1 MSRNTIREIGDNV
14 LVYDDGKD
22 MDQVDRDIFGLI
34 ENSHDALCVAD
45 GNSRIIL
52 LNRAFEKVM
61 GLSVQEMVGKTILGI
76 VEAGITDTAAT
87 VQVLKSHKEETVI
100 INTSTGKQVLSTGVP
115 VYDNEKRIHRI
126 FSNLRSVADLI
137 RHGEESGSVAPY
149 PHARGLNGL
158 RLKKPDGTGIVTRNE
173 LMKRL
178 IELTLRLAQVDSSVL
193 ITGETGVGKDLFARL
208 LHEASSRSSTG
219 KFITVN
225 CGAIPENLMESE
237 LFGYE
242 PGAFTGADRKG
253 KPGLIELAEHG
264 TLFLDEI
271 GDLPFNLQSKLLLVL
286 QDRIVTRVGSTRS
299 RKVNVRIVAA
309 TNKDL
314 EKMVTEGNFRADL
327 FYRLNVVPIMI
338 PPLRERKNDIPLL
351 LKHFS
356 CSLGPAGSSCV
367 TFSEEV
373 IETLGKY
380 SWPGNVRE
388 LMNLV
393 EYLIVASPRPTI
405 HVDHIPRKY
414 LPSGVKTSKDY
425 SDWPSLKTA
434 VEQFETDLV
443 EWAVQRCNTREEA
456 AHRLGI
462 SLSSLNR
469 RLKRCRD

>member
-1 MSRNTIREIGDNV
+1 MSKNTIREIGDNV

-22 MDQVDRDIFGLI
+22 MDQVDKDIFGLI

-61 GLSVQEMVGKTILGI
+61 GLSVQEMVGKTIRGI

-115 VYDNEKRIHRI
+115 VYDNDNRIHRI
-126 FSNLRSVADLI
+126 FSNLRNVADLI
-137 RHGEESGSVAPY
+137 GHGEEFGSLAPCQH
-149 PHARGLNGL
+149 PLHFK
-158 RLKKPDGTGIVTRNE
+158 RLHVKRSAGTGIVTRNE

-193 ITGETGVGKDLFARL
+193 ITGETGVGKDLFAKL
-208 LHEASSRSSTG
+208 LHEASSRFSTG

-242 PGAFTGADRKG
+242 SGAFTGADKKG

-338 PPLRERKNDIPLL
+338 PPLRQRRNDIPLL
-351 LKHFS
+351 LRHFS
-356 CSLGPAGSSCV
+356 SPLGHAGPFCV

-373 IETLGKY
+373 LETLSNY

-393 EYLIVASPRPTI
+393 EYLMVASPFPTV
-405 HVDHIPRKY
+405 HVDNIPKKY
-414 LPSGVKTSKDY
+414 LPTGVQTTKDY
-425 SDWPSLKTA
+425 SAWPSLKSA
-434 VEQFETDLV
+434 VEQFESDLV
-443 EWAVQRCNTREEA
+443 EWAVQRSNTREEA

-469 RLKRCRD
+469 RLRKSRD